1 MENNVEV
8 TSMTQCASRPR
19 KLPHLNRRTAA
30 MSTSAQVDVQIKAIY
45 SQIECVPYRNP
56 RAILA
61 FASPCPAERF
71 FQIETPT
78 RAPSRTPIAVP

>member
-61 FASPCPAERF
+61 FASPV
-71 FQIETPT
+71 
-78 RAPSRTPIAVP
+78 PS

>member
-19 KLPHLNRRTAA
+19 KPRPSQPSDGNH
-30 MSTSAQVDVQIKAIY
+30 VDVGPGGRPDQGDLQPNRVRALPKPARDPRLR
-45 SQIECVPYRNP
+45 QP
-56 RAILA
+56 RAQL
-61 FASPCPAERF
+61 RF